1 MQQREVV
8 LGRKAAAAWLCDTSF
23 QPLCWNSSSTVSR
36 GCCRQQELHAGA
48 LQMYRE
54 ALCPGKV
61 TNITLHRLTM
71 EWSSRSLMLLST
83 ISGLQATQES

>member
-1 MQQREVV
+1 M
-8 LGRKAAAAWLCDTSF
+8 
-23 QPLCWNSSSTVSR
+23 
-36 GCCRQQELHAGA
+36 H
-48 LQMYRE
+48 RE

-61 TNITLHRLTM
+61 TKVPLHRLTM